1 SAEHQACLNVMPSR
15 SLFYPKIMQGER
27 RTSSLL
33 ECYAEPQLILSKK
46 NGEACHCLTLQKSEC
61 G

>member
-1 SAEHQACLNVMPSR
+1 MPSR

-33 ECYAEPQLILSKK
+33 ECYAEPQLILSKNNARRVQNIK
-46 NGEACHCLTLQKSEC
+46 LA
-61 G
+61 